1 MKLKYFFAGLLLL
14 ATSAAFGQYTYWGFT
29 YSMSV
34 PMGNIDN
41 YITAGSFR
49 GANIEGFVE
58 LDENLAVGWL
68 VGWNT
73 FYEKRDNET
82 YVNDNA
88 TLTGTQYRYLNAFPI
103 LVRGLYSFGAE
114 YTTRPYIGA
123 GLGITPDVVRTDVGL
138 YSFSKDATHFTMAPE
153 IGINVPYEGGAVIA
167 SVRYIYGVKTK
178 DIDAISY
185 FSFNLGFVF
194 GGL

>member
-1 MKLKYFFAGLLLL
+1 MKLKYFITGLFFLV
-14 ATSAAFGQYTYWGFT
+14 TSVAFGQYNYWGFT

-34 PMGNIDN
+34 PMVGIDQ

-49 GANIEGFVE
+49 GATVEGYYEVN
-58 LDENLAVGWL
+58 ENAAIGWL

-73 FYEKRDNET
+73 FFEKRYNET
-82 YVNDNA
+82 YEKDNLA
-88 TLTGTQYRYLNAFPI
+88 LTGTQYRYMNTFPI
-103 LVRGLYSFGAE
+103 LARGLYSFGAE

-123 GLGITPDVVRTDVGL
+123 GLGITPDVVRTDIGL
-138 YSFSKDATHFTMAPE
+138 YSFSKDVVHFTMAPE
-153 IGINVPYEGGAVIA
+153 IGINIPYDGGAVIA
-167 SVRYIYGVKTK
+167 SARYVYGVKTRY
-178 DIDAISY
+178 IEHISY